1 MYPDVRGKPADVCR
15 TDCHAAA
22 SAASARYVVGMVGF
36 NMVWFPSISRIEVR
50 TSFCQGLECKELDA
64 YRELDGER
72 SKNLPAVITVTGVTR
87 RWERARHEDVARMDM
102 ASCLA
107 RPPGARG

>member
-1 MYPDVRGKPADVCR
+1 M
-15 TDCHAAA
+15 
-22 SAASARYVVGMVGF
+22 VVF
-36 NMVWFPSISRIEVR
+36 DIVWFPSISRIEVR

-72 SKNLPAVITVTGVTR
+72 SKNLPADITVTGVTR
-87 RWERARHEDVARMDM
+87 RWERARHEDVARTDM

-107 RPPGARG
+107 PGTRAPAIWNDRTLDSRKGELRWR